1 MAAFKRCFSEEAKP
15 GQILAKDAVTTDQ
28 RVILNAGTVLT
39 EENIRR
45 IQSWGIPWLTLRKE
59 TEKETT
65 SIIER
70 AYNRY
75 KETLEDV
82 RKSFDSVRQLGE
94 IPVRKMQELSDTKLL
109 PLTETPG
116 VLTYIYRMR
125 RKDRYTFEHSVNVA
139 LLAGTLGKW
148 LGYKGQ
154 DLRNIV
160 LAGLLHDIGKTRIPL
175 MVLNKPGKLTEAE
188 MLVMK
193 GHAQLGYDLLKKL
206 PGLPPDVAIGAWQHH
221 ERLDGNGYP
230 QNLQGTEISF
240 IGKLLAVV
248 DVYDALTS
256 DRVYRKKMTPLLV
269 LEKLLDERRDKLDA
283 QMCTTFVYNVQDYLI
298 GNRVRL
304 SNGEDAEVIRIG
316 TAIGC
321 RPLVRTASGKFIDL
335 EQEKNIAIIDLIKS

>member
-1 MAAFKRCFSEEAKP
+1 MAVFKRCFSEEAKP

-45 IQSWGIPWLTLRKE
+45 IQSWGIPWLTLQKE
-59 TEKETT
+59 MEAS

-116 VLTYIYRMR
+116 VITYIHRMR
-125 RKDRYTFEHSVNVA
+125 SKDRYTFEHSVNVA

-154 DLRNIV
+154 DLRNLI
-160 LAGLLHDIGKTRIPL
+160 LAGLLHDIGKMLIPL
-175 MVLNKPGKLTEAE
+175 TILNKPDKLTEAE

-193 GHAQLGYDLLKKL
+193 RHAQLGYELLKKL
-206 PGLPPDVAIGAWQHH
+206 PGLPPDIAVGAWHHH
-221 ERLDGNGYP
+221 ERLNGKGYP
-230 QNLQGTEISF
+230 QSLPGTEISR

-269 LEKLLDERRDKLDA
+269 LETLLEDRSDKLDA

-304 SNGEDAEVIRIG
+304 SNGEDAEVIRLGI
-316 TAIGC
+316 AIGC
-321 RPLVRTASGKFIDL
+321 RPLVRTETGKFIDL